1 MSPDGRTLYALLQ
14 SATIQDGGSSKKTS
28 RFTRLLAYDVSEP
41 LTTVIRPPLIGEW
54 VVPLP
59 QDAKGSTLAQSE
71 LQACEA
77 HLAERERELADLRAH
92 VIHRGLLNRCQAL
105 MNCGTSLNEMGK
117 DGVRA
122 LQALQGQRIGPIPN
136 GYGECTIFSPKC
148 DRLQSI

>member
-1 MSPDGRTLYALLQ
+1 MASPNPSQ
-14 SATIQDGGSSKKTS
+14 SHLASSS
-28 RFTRLLAYDVSEP
+28 DIGHSP
-41 LTTVIRPPLIGEW
+41 LSNPKL
-54 VVPLP
+54 
-59 QDAKGSTLAQSE
+59 TLAQSE

-77 HLAERERELADLRAH
+77 HLAERERELADLRAN

-105 MNCGTSLNEMGK
+105 MDCGTSWNEMGK

-122 LQALQGQRIGPIPN
+122 LQALQGQSIGPIPN